1 MPPLSRNQRTPTAGD
16 TPALTPASSLEDPR
30 PTAFQNR
37 CRCSRRPT
45 GGRPGDR
52 IGGRPARSARRRLLV
67 PIATPHCKVLRR
79 PLESALAAGI
89 GVADQ
94 PVQDA
99 DAPPD
104 GHLQGVQDQFGALL
118 AAARQPTISREKT
131 SITNARY
138 TVSDQVAT

>member
-37 CRCSRRPT
+37 CRCSSRPT

-79 PLESALAAGI
+79 PLESALGAPTAVVDEPPLGGVTVEAAAPDGVLQRAQHQVGI
-89 GVADQ
+89 G
-94 PVQDA
+94 
-99 DAPPD
+99 
-104 GHLQGVQDQFGALL
+104 
-118 AAARQPTISREKT
+118 
-131 SITNARY
+131 
-138 TVSDQVAT
+138 